1 MRDPDFDR
9 LRPIGLSLSM
19 ARELA
24 RVREELTGAPL
35 RVTEVHRET
44 IGVHDGQGAF
54 TARVLPRSA
63 RSLAEEGAGLAGGDW
78 VLGEADRHGECWI
91 HVRAAPRRAAVA
103 TRAPRH
109 PPPRPA
115 RGGWSVTWRWCR
127 AAASNPWSY

>member
-54 TARVLPRSA
+54 TARVLPRSSVPLA
-63 RSLAEEGAGLAGGDW
+63 QIRQHPGAGMRSPRSVSLAWSPWG
-78 VLGEADRHGECWI
+78 
-91 HVRAAPRRAAVA
+91 PRL
-103 TRAPRH
+103 P
-109 PPPRPA
+109 
-115 RGGWSVTWRWCR
+115 
-127 AAASNPWSY
+127 